1 MKRILVLLV
10 VAVIGL
16 PLVLSSQGCGKNPVG
31 PEVASTEAKE
41 HSGTDPVGQPTPVIE
56 KPIVLP
62 MVVRTTGYQA
72 YATEWQGAWYNPH
85 FALKFY
91 IPHSTYSVQRYIGI
105 PDGGY
110 EGGINN
116 WTSSRTNL
124 GNGTD
129 MYILLVPK
137 RLRLQ
142 YLYISDWDFSR
153 YFWLWC
159 TYNA

>member
-1 MKRILVLLV
+1 MLLVLAVTLV
-10 VAVIGL
+10 MTAQFIA
-16 PLVLSSQGCGKNPVG
+16 GCGGKNPVG
-31 PEVASTEAKE
+31 PEVQLGTLPIASDSVSVSTMA
-41 HSGTDPVGQPTPVIE
+41 PVLDKPVTS
-56 KPIVLP
+56 L
-62 MVVRTTGYQA
+62 MATRTTGYQA
-72 YATEWQGAWYNPH
+72 YATQWIWDGINPH
-85 FALKFY
+85 FALKFN
-91 IPHSTYSVQRYIGI
+91 IPHSTYSVQRYLGI

-110 EGGINN
+110 DGGLNN

-137 RLRLQ
+137 RLRAQ
-142 YLYISDWDFSR
+142 YWYISDWDFSR